1 MKGVCVIIIMLIV
14 MIATMKLKEVIG
26 LVVSVTQQPQHLVI
40 IIASSLVVQRQD
52 KDTLNCLAQLMI
64 NVMITELEELMGN
77 AVQDTL
83 YHMTPLT
90 VSV

>member
-1 MKGVCVIIIMLIV
+1 MLID

-26 LVVSVTQQPQHLVI
+26 LVVSVTQQPQHLVP

-52 KDTLNCLAQLMI
+52 KDTLNCLAQLTV
-64 NVMITELEELMGN
+64 NVLITELEALVGN

>member
-1 MKGVCVIIIMLIV
+1 MKGVCVIIILLIV
-14 MIATMKLKEVIG
+14 MIVTMKLKEAIG
-26 LVVSVTQQPQHLVI
+26 LVVSVTQQPQHLITI
-40 IIASSLVVQRQD
+40 IESSLVVQRQD